1 MMQDD
6 TKSRRWKKLAA
17 MVLLA
22 AWGTMVA
29 AVAMAT
35 GEWKVE
41 FERICGQSN
50 MAADLPAEQ
59 LERLIKD
66 SDTLLLQLEKIKPEE
81 AKVIIFRLK
90 KSRDFFQYI
99 LQSRG
104 AGAKENHATD

>member
-1 MMQDD
+1 MPDD
-6 TKSRRWKKLAA
+6 TMSRRWKKLAV

-22 AWGTMVA
+22 TWGTMTA

-81 AKVIIFRLK
+81 AKVVIFRLK
-90 KSRDFFQYI
+90 KSRNFFQYL
-99 LQSRG
+99 LQSRA
-104 AGAKENHATD
+104 AGAKENQTPN

>member
-1 MMQDD
+1 MIQDD
-6 TKSRRWKKLAA
+6 TMSRRWKKLAV

-22 AWGTMVA
+22 TWGTMAA

-50 MAADLPAEQ
+50 MAADLSAEQ

-81 AKVIIFRLK
+81 AKVVIFRLK

-104 AGAKENHATD
+104 AGAKENATD

>member
-6 TKSRRWKKLAA
+6 TMSRRWKKLAA

-22 AWGTMVA
+22 AWGTMAA

-41 FERICGQSN
+41 FERIRGQSN

-59 LERLIKD
+59 LERLIKE

-81 AKVIIFRLK
+81 AKVDIFRLK

-104 AGAKENHATD
+104 AGAKENATD